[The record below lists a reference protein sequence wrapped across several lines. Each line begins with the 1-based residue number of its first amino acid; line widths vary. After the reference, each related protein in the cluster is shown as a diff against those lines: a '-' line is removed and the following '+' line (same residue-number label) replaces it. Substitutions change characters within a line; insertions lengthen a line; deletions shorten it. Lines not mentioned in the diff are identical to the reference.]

1 MKCTF
6 NHADGNVL
14 TIILRSKKNIRN
26 ISVHDGKTINVF
38 IYHWGI
44 INKIKKLINKNKF
57 NNEIKSKLLDDNI
70 C

>member
-44 INKIKKLINKNKF
+44 INKNKF